1 MSDEQKSNFFESVLK
16 YWPII
21 ALAITLAGGA
31 FTSFGAAAVI
41 FYKFSQSEGEKKE
54 MKAESV
60 KQYGEILGKLESIKD
75 SVNSGKSDIN
85 SMKTDITYFRERLNK
100 VESNLEKLNSPK

>member
-1 MSDEQKSNFFESVLK
+1 MSDEQRTNFLESVIK

-21 ALAITLAGGA
+21 ALAITLTGGA
-31 FTSFGAAAVI
+31 FTSFGAATVI

-60 KQYGEILGKLESIKD
+60 KQYSEILGKLEIIKD
-75 SVNSGKSDIN
+75 SVNDGKSEIVKIQ
-85 SMKTDITYFRERLNK
+85 SEMLHLRERMSTLERN
-100 VESNLEKLNSPK
+100 VEKLQK